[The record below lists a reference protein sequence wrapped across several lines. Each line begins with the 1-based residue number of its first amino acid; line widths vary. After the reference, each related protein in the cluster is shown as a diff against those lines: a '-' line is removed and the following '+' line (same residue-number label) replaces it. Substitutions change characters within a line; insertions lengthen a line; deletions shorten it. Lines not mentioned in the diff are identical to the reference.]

1 MPLSFPDLTG
11 IALAFALGLL
21 IGVQRGWATRAGPP
35 GSRFAGVRTF
45 GLLGLAGGLAGAL
58 RGHADGFAMVLVVA
72 AAALVVIG
80 YWRATQRNMS
90 ISGTGS
96 MVGLLTLA
104 YGFIAGG
111 GNLALASVAAGL
123 MVLVLAMRNQLH
135 GWVRAL
141 DEREMQAIARFG
153 LIALVVLPL
162 LPDTRFGPYL
172 AWHPRQLWMVV
183 VLVCGFSFLG
193 YLAARKLGAS
203 RGVLAT
209 SAAGAVVSSTAVTAS
224 LAGKLRDGEG
234 DAAVLNA
241 GVALASA
248 VMFARVMALTGALAA
263 PVLPGMALWAVPGML
278 VSLFGAAWLIRKRPV
293 AAAGEHDGPM
303 ALRNPFD
310 FGPALLLMLLVMVL
324 TVLARWVEARF
335 GDAGLATVIALSGM
349 MDVDS
354 AIITLGNLPPGTL
367 PVQTAALVL
376 MPPVLLNTAIKAGM
390 AISLAGWRQARA
402 SAAILLASL
411 IASLAALPALL

>member
-104 YGFIAGG
+104 CGFIAGG

-278 VSLFGAAWLIRKRPV
+278 VSLFGAAWLIRKRLV

>member
-1 MPLSFPDLTG
+1 MPLSFPNLTG

-45 GLLGLAGGLAGAL
+45 GLLGLAGGIAGAL
-58 RGHADGFAMVLVVA
+58 HGQAEGLATVMLA
-72 AAALVVIG
+72 GTAALVVIG
-80 YWRATQRNMS
+80 YWRATQRSPS

-96 MVGLLTLA
+96 MVGLLTMA
-104 YGFIAGG
+104 CGFIAGS
-111 GNLALASVAAGL
+111 GNAALASVATGL
-123 MVLVLAMRNQLH
+123 MLLVLAMRDQLH
-135 GWVRAL
+135 GWVRAI
-141 DEREMQAIARFG
+141 DEREMQAIARFA

-193 YLAARKLGAS
+193 YVAARKLGAS

-234 DAAVLNA
+234 DVAVLNA

-248 VMFARVMALTGALAA
+248 MMFARVMALTGALAA
-263 PVLPGMALWAVPGML
+263 PVLPCMALWAVPGLL
-278 VSLFGAAWLIRKRPV
+278 VSLAGAAWLIRKRPF
-293 AAAGEHDGPM
+293 AAGDPDGPM
-303 ALRNPFD
+303 PLRNPFA

-324 TVLARWVEARF
+324 TVVARWVEVRF
-335 GDAGLATVIALSGM
+335 GNAGLATVLALSGM

-367 PVQTAALVL
+367 PVRTAALVL

-390 AISLAGWRQARA
+390 AVSVAGWRQARA
-402 SAAILLASL
+402 SAAILIASL
-411 IASLAALPALL
+411 IASLGALPALL